1 MARALG
7 ALGRLARE
15 SQAPSETPY
24 AGRGICVLERKFPAW
39 AYPADQIVRIA
50 SSMPFREFGRVME
63 PRLRAIAQR
72 ERETPRIGERALI
85 LWGVPLSAG

>member
-15 SQAPSETPY
+15 SQSPSDSAY
-24 AGRGICVLERKFPAW
+24 GGRGICVLERKFPAW
-39 AYPADQIVRIA
+39 AYPADQIVGIVRA
-50 SSMPFREFGRVME
+50 MPFQEFGRVIE

-72 ERETPRIGERALI
+72 EREIPRIGEHALM
-85 LWGVPLSAG
+85 LWQVQL